1 MSYNAFQIAKEL
13 NATALGESYHG
24 NALYVAR
31 DIPCVTHNDVQ
42 CLNRWLNGTNSASD
56 GWRLQKIAGEIVEWN
71 KSKAI
76 TEYYKD
82 RQNSGQATLTAV
94 NP

>member
-1 MSYNAFQIAKEL
+1 MSYNAVTIANEL

-42 CLNRWLNGTNSASD
+42 CLNRWLNGTNTTSD
-56 GWRLQKIAGEIVEWN
+56 GWRLQEISSYIKEWA
-71 KSKAI
+71 K
-76 TEYYKD
+76 
-82 RQNSGQATLTAV
+82 
-94 NP
+94 

>member
-1 MSYNAFQIAKEL
+1 MSYNAIQIAKEL

-42 CLNRWLNGTNSASD
+42 CLNRWLNGTNSAGD
-56 GWRLQKIAGEIVEWN
+56 GWRLQEI
-71 KSKAI
+71 SGYI
-76 TEYYKD
+76 TEWACK
-82 RQNSGQATLTAV
+82 
-94 NP
+94 